1 MKEEL
6 QRLWRVIPQQ
16 RRNPMLAGV
25 LLLLVSSLL
34 EGLSAAAVVPLLLG
48 LMGRAPV
55 GWGPLPLVLGFCLLV
70 LLAGLVRLAS
80 LAWSNRLVAAVG
92 SDLAERALAGV
103 LALPYPQL
111 AALPASQVVAL
122 LAPQLR
128 QLINGLLLPLLQLI
142 SSAVLLLALALVLL
156 LLAWGVVW
164 PTLLL
169 MLLVYGSLSQWVR
182 PRLQRN
188 GEMVVAAQ
196 QESIRLVQQTLGGLR
211 ELRLLGLGPTRLEH
225 FAALDRAMRRQEAE
239 NITLGGLPR
248 YVLEPAAMVA
258 IALVGAFSL
267 ARGDSALEL
276 LPRLGLLAYGAQRLL
291 PLGQQFWSAWSAITG
306 GRALLL
312 PLLPLLEQPLEPKY
326 PLGSI
331 TFKDWQL
338 LELRGVCFSHGSD
351 APPLLHGLQLAI
363 SPGEWL
369 AVVGPSGSG
378 KSTALDL
385 LMGLLEP
392 QAGQLWLDGKPLAKG
407 SPQLVAWQ
415 RGIAFA
421 CSQPPLLAGTVREA
435 IQTELKADPAALAAV
450 VTITGMPELLDRSL
464 GEQGQALSTGQLQ
477 RLGLARA
484 LLSNPRLLVLDEATS
499 AIDLASE
506 AELLKRLRRARPRL
520 AVVLVSHRA
529 GSSNLCDRT
538 INLTKS

>member
-6 QRLWRVIPQQ
+6 QRLWRVIPQR

-25 LLLLVSSLL
+25 FLLLVSSLL
-34 EGLSAAAVVPLLLG
+34 EGLSAAAVVPLLLV

-55 GWGPLPLVLGFCLLV
+55 GWGPLPLVLVFCLLV
-70 LLAGLVRLAS
+70 VLAGLVRLAG

-92 SDLAERALAGV
+92 SDLAERALAGI

-142 SSAVLLLALALVLL
+142 SSAVLLLALAMVLL

-169 MLLVYGSLSQWVR
+169 MVLVYGSLSQWVR

-188 GEMVVAAQ
+188 GELVVGAQ

-225 FAALDRAMRRQEAE
+225 FAALDRAMRRREAE

-267 ARGDSALEL
+267 TRGDSALEL

-312 PLLPLLEQPLEPKY
+312 PLLPLLEQPLQPKY
-326 PLGSI
+326 SLGSI
-331 TFKDWQL
+331 TFQDWQL
-338 LELRGVCFSHGSD
+338 LELRGVCYSHRPD
-351 APPLLHGLQLAI
+351 YPPLLVDFQLQI
-363 SPGEWL
+363 RPGEWL
-369 AVVGPSGSG
+369 GLVGPSGSG
-378 KSTALDL
+378 KSTALDVL
-385 LMGLLEP
+385 TGLLEP
-392 QAGQLWLDGKPLAKG
+392 QAGQIWLDGHRLTKG
-407 SPQLVAWQ
+407 SPVLAAWQ
-415 RGIAFA
+415 LGIAFA
-421 CSQPPLLAGTVREA
+421 SSQPSLLAGTVREA
-435 IQTELKADPAALAAV
+435 IQTELNPDPADLAAV
-450 VTITGMPELLDRSL
+450 VKITGMQELLDRSL
-464 GEQGQALSTGQLQ
+464 GEKGQALSSGQLQ

-484 LLSNPRLLVLDEATS
+484 LLNNPRLLVLDEATS
-499 AIDLASE
+499 ALDLASE
-506 AELLKRLRRARPRL
+506 AEVLRRLRKEKPKL
-520 AVVLVSHRA
+520 AVVLVSHRT
-529 GSSNLCDRT
+529 GSTNLCDRT
-538 INLTKS
+538 IEWAS

>member
-1 MKEEL
+1 
-6 QRLWRVIPQQ
+6 
-16 RRNPMLAGV
+16 V
-25 LLLLVSSLL
+25 LV
-34 EGLSAAAVVPLLLG
+34 
-48 LMGRAPV
+48 
-55 GWGPLPLVLGFCLLV
+55 FCLLV
-70 LLAGLVRLAS
+70 VLAGLVRLAG

-92 SDLAERALAGV
+92 SDLAERALAGI

-142 SSAVLLLALALVLL
+142 SSAVLLLALAMVLL

-169 MLLVYGSLSQWVR
+169 MVLVYGSLSQWVR

-188 GEMVVAAQ
+188 GELVVGAQ

-225 FAALDRAMRRQEAE
+225 FAALDRAMRRREAE

-267 ARGDSALEL
+267 TRGDSALEL

-312 PLLPLLEQPLEPKY
+312 PLLPLLEQPLQPKY
-326 PLGSI
+326 SLGSI
-331 TFKDWQL
+331 TFQDWQL
-338 LELRGVCFSHGSD
+338 LELRGVCYSHRPD
-351 APPLLHGLQLAI
+351 YPPLLVDFQLQI
-363 SPGEWL
+363 RPGEWL
-369 AVVGPSGSG
+369 GLVGPSGSG
-378 KSTALDL
+378 KSTALDVL
-385 LMGLLEP
+385 TGLLEP
-392 QAGQLWLDGKPLAKG
+392 QAGQIWLDGHRLTKG
-407 SPQLVAWQ
+407 SPVLAAWQ
-415 RGIAFA
+415 LGIAFA
-421 CSQPPLLAGTVREA
+421 SSQPSLLAGTVREA
-435 IQTELKADPAALAAV
+435 IQTELNPDPADLAAV
-450 VTITGMPELLDRSL
+450 VKITGMQELLDRSL
-464 GEQGQALSTGQLQ
+464 GEKGQALSSGQLQ

-484 LLSNPRLLVLDEATS
+484 LLNNPRLLVLDEATS
-499 AIDLASE
+499 ALDLASE
-506 AELLKRLRRARPRL
+506 AEVLRRLRKEKPKL
-520 AVVLVSHRA
+520 AVVLVSHRT
-529 GSSNLCDRT
+529 GSTNLCDRT
-538 INLTKS
+538 IEWAS